1 MENTIVEIKV
11 TNEKGK
17 SETASFPY
25 NIYLEM
31 KEKQNINMLDD
42 LLNSLVEK
50 VKTNKK

>member
-1 MENTIVEIKV
+1 MENILIEIKA

-17 SETASFPY
+17 SETIFFPY

-42 LLNSLVEK
+42 FLNNLIEK
-50 VKTNKK
+50 LK

>member
-1 MENTIVEIKV
+1 MENILIEIKA

-25 NIYLEM
+25 NIYFEM

-42 LLNSLVEK
+42 LVNSLAEK
-50 VKTNKK
+50 VKNKTK

>member
-1 MENTIVEIKV
+1 MENIIIEIKV

-25 NIYLEM
+25 DVYFKM
-31 KEKQNINMLDD
+31 KEEQNIDMFND

-50 VKTNKK
+50 AKTNNK